1 MTSQVACPVCFFS
14 FLSFDFQ
21 TSRTSARN
29 IELTSEESLIYVN
42 LWLLVCQVADQ
53 RQFTVGAERA
63 FKSSDAFLF
72 FFFKSRLGSHAAE
85 HHPPLWMF
93 DSAIQLQCTNRWQS
107 WQVMTCDC
115 WAYPCTWVFFARTR
129 EGDAVDGQLMF
140 LWAKAIQLLSC
151 VFSPCVCV

>member
-1 MTSQVACPVCFFS
+1 MPCLLFFFS
-14 FLSFDFQ
+14 FIWLPNITNVCQKHWIDFWGKL
-21 TSRTSARN
+21 N
-29 IELTSEESLIYVN
+29 LCKSLAACF
-42 LWLLVCQVADQ
+42 CQVADQ

-93 DSAIQLQCTNRWQS
+93 DSAIQLQCANRWQS